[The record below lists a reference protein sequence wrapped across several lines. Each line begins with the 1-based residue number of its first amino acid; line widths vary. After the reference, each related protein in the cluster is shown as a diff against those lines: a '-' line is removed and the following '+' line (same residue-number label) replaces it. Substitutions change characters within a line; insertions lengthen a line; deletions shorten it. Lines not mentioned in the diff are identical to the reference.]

1 MTIVKDIFDFSL
13 GATLKGGEMLLKGYL
28 PDGKSGARFAK
39 PKEYHKYLNAKN
51 TGLLLDGQALR
62 LTERESFQNACVIAR
77 VGAGKTS
84 RFIIPNVLDK
94 ADRQCSLV
102 VNDPKGEV
110 FAATSAHMH
119 AKGFDI
125 YRIDPE
131 NPHLSHR
138 FNPLLEAR
146 DGVQLEQI
154 AEILMMAGNPGD
166 RDPFWNRGA
175 MRFVGLFLKGL
186 ANAGAED
193 PRLFTLANLNHML
206 QHFGENGR
214 ALDEWMALYS
224 MPPDNPNDATLWNE
238 WQGLLTGNKEGIQSF
253 VLNALT
259 ALRALSNPKV
269 AWVTGGSDFE
279 LATLRQRKTVLYIV
293 TPPQYA
299 DYYAFLTSVIFR
311 SVFNAAMRSVPGPR
325 DLPLYVFYDEFGHS
339 TLPGFVATANTIR
352 AYKVS
357 LTIVLQSM
365 AQLASRYGPNIAQAI
380 QGGFNTY
387 VTYAG
392 ADPETAQFFERVVGK
407 VRERDKPVFFGK
419 PKGPDT
425 YREYNLINA
434 NEVRTLKD
442 DEGLIVAS
450 NRNPILLKTHGYFEE
465 SRYRRAIEAG
475 ALAIVPRRDPLP
487 PLKFIDL

>member
-13 GATLKGGEMLLKGYL
+13 GTTLKGGEMLIKGYL

-39 PKEYHKYLNAKN
+39 PKEYRKYLNAKN
-51 TGLLLDGQALR
+51 TGLLLDGQTLR
-62 LTERESFQNACVIAR
+62 MSERESFQNACVIAR

-94 ADRQCSLV
+94 ADANCSLV

-110 FAATSAHMH
+110 FAATSAHMQ
-119 AKGFDI
+119 AKGFSV

-131 NPHLSHR
+131 NPLRSHR

-146 DGVQLEQI
+146 DAVQLEQI
-154 AEILMMAGNPGD
+154 AEILMMAGNPGE

-175 MRFVGLFLKGL
+175 MRFVGLFLKCL
-186 ANAGAED
+186 ANAGVED
-193 PRLFTLANLNHML
+193 PRLFTLANLNHLL
-206 QHFGENGR
+206 QNFGENGH

-224 MPPDNPNDATLWNE
+224 MPRDNPADETLWHE
-238 WQGLLTGNKEGIQSF
+238 WKGLLTGNKEGIQSF

-269 AWVTGGSDFE
+269 AWVTGASDFE
-279 LATLRQRKTVLYIV
+279 LSSLRERKSILYIV

-311 SVFNAAMRSVPGPR
+311 SVFNAAMRQVPGPL
-325 DLPLYVFYDEFGHS
+325 DLPLYMLIDEFGHMS
-339 TLPGFVATANTIR
+339 LPGFVSTANTVR

-407 VRERDKPVFFGK
+407 VRERDRPVFFGK

-442 DEGLIVAS
+442 DEGLIVSA
-450 NRNPILLKTHGYFEE
+450 NRNPILLKTRGYFEE
-465 SRYRRAIEAG
+465 PRYRRALKAG
-475 ALAIVPRRDPLP
+475 SLDIVPRQEPLP